1 MTITTSDKATVRS
14 RAGVRRTVL
23 ILAGCA
29 LASYALF
36 LYSVW
41 PHK

>member
-1 MTITTSDKATVRS
+1 MTAMPAKDPKQQR
-14 RAGVRRTVL
+14 RAVLRTAW

-36 LYSVW
+36 LYTATQGQ
-41 PHK
+41 